1 MKLRAIALAAFAA
14 LALSA
19 CDRGADSSATA
30 SRDATAQP
38 SKGGNLSGGLGSKQ
52 DGTAAMG
59 ASPAASAA
67 AGSGSTNRTPKSSV
81 GQR

>member
-1 MKLRAIALAAFAA
+1 MKWRALALAAFAA
-14 LALSA
+14 VALSA

-30 SRDATAQP
+30 SRDATAKP
-38 SKGGNLSGGLGSKQ
+38 SNSNLSGGLGSKQ
-52 DGTAAMG
+52 GGTGAMG

-67 AGSGSTNRTPKSSV
+67 AADGSTNRTPKSSV

>member
-19 CDRGADSSATA
+19 CDRGADTSTTA
-30 SRDATAQP
+30 NRDATAQP
-38 SKGGNLSGGLGSKQ
+38 SKSNLSGGLGSKQ
-52 DGTAAMG
+52 GGTGAMG

-67 AGSGSTNRTPKSSV
+67 AANGSTNRTPKDAV